1 MTHHRDCRKTK
12 YPLLAEYR
20 GKYTKLIEHLSELLA
35 TGVQGLID
43 IEGIS
48 QYLLTWFD
56 KHDKHSAIDYGKFLR
71 GN

>member
-1 MTHHRDCRKTK
+1 M
-12 YPLLAEYR
+12 
-20 GKYTKLIEHLSELLA
+20 IEHLSELLA

-56 KHDKHSAIDYGKFLR
+56 KHGKHSAIDYGKFLR
-71 GN
+71 GD